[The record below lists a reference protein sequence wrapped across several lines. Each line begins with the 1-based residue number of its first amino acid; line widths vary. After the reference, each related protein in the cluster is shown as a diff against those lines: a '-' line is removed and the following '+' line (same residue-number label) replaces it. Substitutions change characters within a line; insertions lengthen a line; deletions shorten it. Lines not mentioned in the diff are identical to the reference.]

1 MNGYWHRGSTSPAIS
16 VEQQQK
22 ESSPW
27 LVAQDLGCWDE
38 MGRLYYCG
46 RASDVIRT
54 GSESVLATEVERVLE
69 QLPWIQECAV
79 VGLPHD
85 AKWGELVCAA
95 IVLRNHHYDD
105 APLVLLDRIRQH
117 CTQEQLAGYKKPK
130 QVFSLQKLPRNSSGK
145 LLKHQLI
152 KQLLVLQQQQ
162 QQQQQHQNEKK
173 KTQTNTPPFAIRSK
187 L

>member
-1 MNGYWHRGSTSPAIS
+1 MNGYWHRGTHSPAIP
-16 VEQQQK
+16 VQREQK

-27 LVAQDLGCWDE
+27 LVTQDLGCWDE

-105 APLVLLDRIRQH
+105 NNDDAQSVLLDRIRQH
-117 CTQEQLAGYKKPK
+117 CTQKQLAGYKKPK
-130 QVFSLQKLPRNSSGK
+130 QVYSLQKLPRNSSGK

-152 KQLLVLQQQQ
+152 KQLLVLQRQQQ
-162 QQQQQHQNEKK
+162 NEEEKI
-173 KTQTNTPPFAIRSK
+173 QINRSPVAIRSK